1 MGKSL
6 PSSYRLERT
15 EEERLKMG
23 KTKLRTEGWDKE
35 WGYRGRVQDVGWG
48 GKKTNYPYIK

>member
-1 MGKSL
+1 MKMGKSL
-6 PSSYRLERT
+6 ASSYRLERT

-35 WGYRGRVQDVGWG
+35 WGYRGRV
-48 GKKTNYPYIK
+48 